1 MNLPRFAVSRPVMTA
16 VIFIVMIVFGML
28 SLKMLPLDLFP
39 EIEPP
44 AISVVTV
51 YSGAGAKEIE
61 EKVSK
66 PIENALAS
74 VGDLKDLRSTSQEGM
89 SQVVCLFEFGTN
101 LDEAANN
108 IRDKLEFAKQR
119 LPDDAEQPMVIKFNL
134 AMFPIMFLSLTS
146 DDVDIRGHEKE
157 IENLIIEPLQRIP
170 GVASVIAF
178 NIMNKEVAV
187 TVDQDR
193 LTALNLS
200 IADISN
206 AIRMDNYSLPAGH
219 MEIGSFDYTIRV
231 PGEYDNIK
239 HIEDT
244 IIAATPAGL
253 VRIRDVARV
262 FWSATDTRQVSTL
275 NDREMV
281 FLMVQKQ
288 SGSNTVKVASSV
300 NKKISDMEGKLPFG
314 MKLTMVMD
322 SAEFILNMVG
332 NLTRTVYFGGFFVL
346 LVVIFFLRRL
356 RSSIIIATSIPA
368 SLIIGFAFLYSFG
381 YTLNMIS
388 LMALSL
394 AIGMVVDNSIVV
406 LDSISQHISWGK
418 NRRDA
423 AITGTVEV
431 GGAIMASTLTTVM
444 IFAPLFFIGGF
455 VGIMFKQLAGVVI
468 LTLFASLLSAL
479 LLTPMLCSRLLKPVA
494 TSKEEGRNGNGYANG
509 NGNGNG
515 LKYTLIRTSE
525 NIFNTLETRYS
536 RTLNWTLKH
545 RVLTL
550 GIAAVI
556 FISSLGLVKIIGV
569 DFMPSEDSGDI
580 QISFETP
587 LGTRIEET
595 EKVAQAIADVV
606 KEHIPERRY
615 VYYRCGESGGGMS
628 GTIQGT
634 STGRVGVKTLP
645 LNQRDRSTQEMGAV
659 IRPYIEKIPGIY
671 KLDIAADNPMSSMFS
686 GGQKPVTIQVLCKD
700 VKKAEKIADEM
711 LVKIEKIKG
720 LKDITT
726 DTVNLKPELQVSID
740 RTRANQIGLNV
751 YGIADAVRG
760 SMFGRL
766 TSIYREGGNEYDIYV
781 RLRKQDRMT
790 VQQLENME
798 LKTMTGETVP
808 LKTVA
813 TISEGMT
820 PLSISRLNKQR
831 VLTIGARNEGATL
844 GEIQEQIDTII
855 AGMNIPPDVGIEYGG
870 NLEQQADV
878 NKDMSLLLLMGIF
891 LVYLVMAAQFESF
904 VDPLV
909 IIFSIPF
916 AATGVMT
923 GLFIAGFPLSVPAM
937 LGMIILVGIVVNNA
951 IVLVDYTNILR
962 RTEKMGVIRALK
974 TAGKRRLRPVLMTA
988 LTTISGMTPLAL
1000 SQGDGHE
1007 SWQPMGISV
1016 VFGLL
1021 VSTLVT
1027 LVVIPVMYAMAEPL
1041 RRKIHDVFG
1050 NEEDDALPE
1059 DTNGE
1064 IA

>member
-44 AISVVTV
+44 SISVVTI

-74 VGDLKDLRSTSQEGM
+74 VPDLKDLRSTSQEGV
-89 SQVVCLFEFGTN
+89 SQVICLFEFGTN

-108 IRDKLEFAKQR
+108 IRDKLEFAKKR

-146 DDVDIRGHEKE
+146 DDVDVRGYENE

-187 TVDQDR
+187 TIDQSR
-193 LTALNLS
+193 LKALNLS
-200 IADISN
+200 VADVSR
-206 AIRMDNYSLPAGH
+206 AIQMDNYSLPAGH

-239 HIEDT
+239 QVENT
-244 IIAATPAGL
+244 IVAATPKGL
-253 VRIRDVARV
+253 VRIRDLGRT
-262 FWSATDTRQVSTL
+262 FWSATDIRQVSTL
-275 NDREMV
+275 DNREMV

-288 SGSNTVKVASSV
+288 SGSNTVSVASRV
-300 NKKISDMEGKLPFG
+300 NDKLAEMEGHLPFA

-322 SAEFILNMVG
+322 SSEFIVNMVN

-368 SLIIGFAFLYSFG
+368 SLIIGFAFLFSFG

-406 LDSISQHISWGK
+406 LDSISQHLSWGK
-418 NRRDA
+418 SRREA
-423 AITGTVEV
+423 AVTGTVEV
-431 GGAIMASTLTTVM
+431 GGAILASTLTTVM
-444 IFAPLFFIGGF
+444 IFAPLFFISGF
-455 VGIMFKQLAGVVI
+455 IGIMFKQLAGVII

-479 LLTPMLCSRLLKPVA
+479 LLTPMLSSRLLKPVA
-494 TSKEEGRNGNGYANG
+494 SSKEEGRNGNGDSF
-509 NGNGNG
+509 
-515 LKYTLIRTSE
+515 KYTLIRFSE
-525 NIFNTLETRYS
+525 NFFNSLERRYS
-536 RTLNWTLKH
+536 RTLKWTLTH
-545 RVLTL
+545 RGTTL
-550 GIAAVI
+550 AIAAGI
-556 FISSLGLVKIIGV
+556 FIASLFLVPVVGM

-587 LGTRIEET
+587 LGTRVEET

-606 KEHIPERRY
+606 KTHIPERRY
-615 VYYRCGESGGGMS
+615 VYYRCGESNGGMS
-628 GTIQGT
+628 GQIEGT

-645 LNQRDRSTQEMGAV
+645 LNQRDRSTQEMAAV
-659 IRPYIEKIPGIY
+659 IRPLIEKIPGIY
-671 KLDIAADNPMSSMFS
+671 KLDISADNPMSSMFS
-686 GGQKPVTIQVLCKD
+686 GGQKPVTVQILCKD
-700 VKKAEKIADEM
+700 VKKSEKIADELLQHM
-711 LVKIEKIKG
+711 EKIPG

-726 DTVNLKPELQVSID
+726 DTINLKPELQVAID
-740 RTRANQIGLNV
+740 RTRANQVGLNV
-751 YGIADAVRG
+751 YTIASAVRS
-760 SMFGRL
+760 SMYGNL
-766 TSIYREGGNEYDIYV
+766 TSIYREGGDEYDIYV

-790 VQQLENME
+790 VEQLENLE
-798 LKTMTGETVP
+798 LKTLTGSTVR
-808 LKTVA
+808 LKNVA
-813 TISEGMT
+813 TIAEGMT

-831 VLTIGARNEGATL
+831 VLTIGGRNEGVAL
-844 GEIQEQIDTII
+844 GKIQEQIDTII
-855 AGMNIPPDVGIEYGG
+855 AGMDVPPDVSIEYGG
-870 NLEQQADV
+870 NLEQQADA
-878 NKDMSLLLLMGIF
+878 NKDLGLLMLMGIF

-916 AATGVMT
+916 AITGVLT
-923 GLFIAGFPLSVPAM
+923 GLLIAGLPLSVPAM

-962 RTEKMGVIRALK
+962 RTEKMGVLRALR

-1007 SWQPMGISV
+1007 SWQPMGMSV
-1016 VFGLL
+1016 VFGLM

-1027 LVVIPVMYAMAEPL
+1027 LVVIPVMYAIAEPL
-1041 RRKIHDVFG
+1041 RRKIHDIFG
-1050 NEEDDALPE
+1050 NEEDDAMPE

-1064 IA
+1064 MA